1 MKKLT
6 ALAAIT
12 ALAGSA
18 YAQLSPVPNPSG
30 PNDGVW
36 VSPIAGVNNNAT
48 YWSNPAGLLA
58 YQFSSDINLNT
69 PKPGTPDNKLGL
81 FWGATPNADVLSMM
95 SQINADGGSIRVIFL
110 GESAGWWNDF
120 GYTYSGLPA
129 DLANSFSLW
138 NNIQSVAPDTN
149 IVFGDNAT
157 ISLAKGEA
165 STFDF
170 WLNGANAGN
179 WPNPAPGAPGGVY
192 TAFNPANGESAV
204 NVSWTQSYIS
214 VRSYVDGTL
223 ANDYWNK
230 TYLVGFED
238 IRGGGDADYND
249 FMFAVQFF
257 KSDGTPFTPV
267 PEPSTYGLMGA
278 AALLAFVAR
287 RRFSKK

>member
-18 YAQLSPVPNPSG
+18 YAQLSPVPPSSVG
-30 PNDGVW
+30 DGVS
-36 VSPIAGVNNNAT
+36 VVPITAQNNT
-48 YWSNPAGLLA
+48 GSYWADPAGLLA
-58 YQFSSDINLNT
+58 YKFSSDENLGT
-69 PKPGTPDNKLGL
+69 PKPGTPDNALGL
-81 FWGATPNADVLSMM
+81 FWGSTASADLQNIM

-120 GYTYSGLPA
+120 GYTYTGNPSSAGQ
-129 DLANSFSLW
+129 SFSLW
-138 NNIQSVAPDTN
+138 NDIQSVSPYSNPA
-149 IVFGDNAT
+149 FGDNAT

-192 TAFNPANGESAV
+192 TAFNPANGDSAV
-204 NVSWTQSYIS
+204 NVSWTQSYLS
-214 VRSYVDGTL
+214 VRSYVDGTV
-223 ANDYWNK
+223 ANDYWNR
-230 TYLVGFED
+230 TYLLGFED
-238 IRGGGDADYND
+238 VRGGGDADYND
-249 FMFAVQFF
+249 FMVGLQFF
-257 KSDGTPFTPV
+257 RTDGTPFSPV